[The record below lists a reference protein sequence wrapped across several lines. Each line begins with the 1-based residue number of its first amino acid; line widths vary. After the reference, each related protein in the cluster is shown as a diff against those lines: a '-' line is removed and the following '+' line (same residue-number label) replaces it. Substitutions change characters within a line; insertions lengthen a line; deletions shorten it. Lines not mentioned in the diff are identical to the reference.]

1 MPKLFLAGRVFPV
14 KSAVYVMMVLL
25 AMLLLFSAPANTRA
39 ATNAQTTLSAPH
51 QPVASSTTYAN
62 PVIAQTTPDPAIIK
76 ALDGYYYMIATSDS
90 WQDGSY
96 HILPTYRSTDLVHW
110 TFVGDAFPAR
120 PAWVQSTA
128 GLWAPDLQY
137 YNHKYYMYYTASDTN
152 PLPKYGTTGGS
163 AIGVAT
169 ADSPMGPWTD
179 AGDSAG
185 GNYTHG
191 PLIPPRSCAFN
202 TDPNCYYATIDPAE
216 FTDQDGQKYLYYG
229 SYFGGTLVQKMASD
243 GLHVVSPAIQIG
255 HWDRYEGTYVIRH
268 DVHGQPYYYNFSSS
282 ADCCSGP
289 NSGYSVVVNRAK
301 SPLGPF
307 IDQNG
312 FPMEQPTSQP
322 APTTRPSDDPA
333 GDNFGAEGGG
343 YPTLKQNGNKWHG
356 IGHNAIITDLSGQDW
371 IVYHGIDANNGWVN
385 GLPSGVHIV
394 YRQLL
399 IDRIDWTADGWPVVN
414 NGAGPSLTHTTPVTT
429 PIFGDNFNAQ
439 EGCAASGNGNDLS
452 TNWSTIG
459 GTWNVNPGTCIT
471 GGYAEQSLT
480 KGQSLLISKAT
491 IPSSYRAE
499 CDIRLEQAGVN
510 GRYGCLA
517 SYRHASQTQDSGTY
531 LAAFIDPAKK
541 ALVTVPYQNG
551 HVIIGEQTTALP
563 ATFDPTEWYHLSIDE
578 DASHPGKPTFHITLS
593 DRNRD
598 PLAEQERSLPAIF
611 AQYSGSVGFI
621 TENTHADFDNVTTAK
636 LSTQVA
642 APQQTPPVGH
652 LLPNYSDEF
661 NGSLAPQW
669 SWIREDATKHAIV
682 NGQLKLIVNG
692 DLYRNSNNATNLL
705 LEKPPA
711 GDYVV
716 ETKITFDPNQNYQ
729 QAGLLVY
736 SDDDHY
742 IKVGP
747 FHGNSLSKI
756 LSGYENL
763 LPLPSG
769 DTTCD
774 VQPSSTSYIAIKTY
788 TRDQCPNEGEAW
800 DNISNPKPTL
810 NGSTAYNPTVT
821 DWLRIYRHGNVYT
834 PYSSLDGVHWVKGQ
848 AWSLTAAAPNFPV
861 KIGLFAFSGGSFND
875 VPAYFDY
882 VHVYSQP

>member
-1 MPKLFLAGRVFPV
+1 MA
-14 KSAVYVMMVLL
+14 LL
-25 AMLLLFSAPANTRA
+25 ATLLLFSATISARA
-39 ATNAQTTLSAPH
+39 ALYKPAPASA
-51 QPVASSTTYAN
+51 TYVN

-76 ALDGYYYMIATSDS
+76 ALDGYYYTIATSDF
-90 WQDGSY
+90 WQGGAF
-96 HILPTYRSTDLVHW
+96 HILPIYRSTDLVHW
-110 TFVGDAFPAR
+110 TFVGDSFPAR

-152 PLPKYGTTGGS
+152 PLPKYGSTGGT
-163 AIGVAT
+163 AIGVAI
-169 ADSPMGPWTD
+169 ADTPAGPWTD

-185 GNYTHG
+185 GSYAHG
-191 PLIPPRSCAFN
+191 PLVPPRPCVFN

-216 FTDQDGQKYLYYG
+216 FTDHDGQKYMYYG
-229 SYFGGTLVQKMASD
+229 SYFGGTLVQKMTPD
-243 GLHVVSPAIQIG
+243 GLHVVGPAIQVG

-268 DVHGQPYYYNFSSS
+268 DVNGQPYYYNFSSS

-289 NSGYSVVVNRAK
+289 NSGYSVIVNRAK

-307 IDQNG
+307 VDENG
-312 FPMEQPTSQP
+312 FPMERPEAQP
-322 APTTRPSDDPA
+322 APTARPSDDPA
-333 GDNFGAEGGG
+333 GDNYGAEGGG

-356 IGHNAIITDLSGQDW
+356 IGHNAIITDISGQDW
-371 IVYHGIDANNGWVN
+371 IIYHGMDANNGWVN
-385 GLPSGVHIV
+385 GLPSGVHIM

-399 IDRIDWTADGWPVVN
+399 MDRIDWTADGWPVVN
-414 NGAGPSLTHTTPVTT
+414 DGAGPSLTHAAPVTT
-429 PIFGDNFNAQ
+429 PIFGDNFNTQ
-439 EGCAASGNGNDLS
+439 TGCAVPGNGNDLGS
-452 TNWSTIG
+452 NWSVIS
-459 GTWNVNPGTCIT
+459 GTWNVNSGTCTT
-471 GGYAEQSLT
+471 GGYAEQTST
-480 KGQSLLISKAT
+480 SGQSLIVSKTTTPAG
-491 IPSSYRAE
+491 YRAE
-499 CDIRLEQAGVN
+499 CDLRLEQAGAN

-517 SYRHASQTQDSGTY
+517 SYHQGSGTY
-531 LAAFIDPAKK
+531 VAAFIDPAKQE
-541 ALVTVPYQNG
+541 LVTALYQNG
-551 HVIIGEQTTALP
+551 QVVGGEQTTPLP

-578 DASHPGKPTFHITLS
+578 DVSQSGGPVFHIELT

-598 PLAEQERSLPAIF
+598 PLAQQDRALPAG
-611 AQYSGSVGFI
+611 YDLGGGGGVGLI
-621 TENTHADFDNVTTAK
+621 TENAHADFDNVTTAK
-636 LSTQVA
+636 LSTHVA
-642 APQQTPPVGH
+642 PPQLTPPPGQ
-652 LLPNYSDEF
+652 LLPTYSDEF
-661 NGSLAPQW
+661 NGSLGSQW
-669 SWIREDATKHAIV
+669 SWIREDATKHGIV

-692 DLYRNSNNATNLL
+692 DLYRNSNSATNLL
-705 LEKPPA
+705 LEQPPT

-716 ETKITFDPNQNYQ
+716 ETKITFDPNHNYQ

-747 FHGNSLSKI
+747 FHGNSLTKI

-763 LPLPSG
+763 LALPSG

-774 VQPSSTSYIAIKTY
+774 VQPSSTSNVAIKTY

-800 DNISNPKPTL
+800 DNLSNPQPTL

-821 DWLRIYRHGNVYT
+821 NWLRIYRHGDVYT

-848 AWSLTAAAPNFPV
+848 AWSLSAAAPNFPI

-882 VHVYSQP
+882 VRVYSQP